1 MHSSLLG
8 DGEMWGA
15 WNTFYLRDPGNGVL
29 LGARPRHEFLKLL
42 SKRFDVDAS
51 VPCTCK
57 ASVPTTELLETLPPD
72 NMFLLQFEEGAAI
85 RIQSLMPRSNAMHL
99 FRPTDSTMRTL
110 WNEVGNGGRL
120 TLDQELGLSK
130 YNEELVT
137 ATFAP
142 LFFDTRTDSSHVL
155 PIRSTRRNIF
165 ALHLMDVN
173 IPLTV
178 VISTNIPNGPQA

>member
-1 MHSSLLG
+1 
-8 DGEMWGA
+8 
-15 WNTFYLRDPGNGVL
+15 
-29 LGARPRHEFLKLL
+29 
-42 SKRFDVDAS
+42 
-51 VPCTCK
+51 
-57 ASVPTTELLETLPPD
+57 
-72 NMFLLQFEEGAAI
+72 MFLRFEEGAAI

-99 FRPTDSTMRTL
+99 FRPTDSNMRTL

-155 PIRSTRRNIF
+155 PIRSARRNIF

-178 VISTNIPNGPQA
+178 VISTNIPNGAQA